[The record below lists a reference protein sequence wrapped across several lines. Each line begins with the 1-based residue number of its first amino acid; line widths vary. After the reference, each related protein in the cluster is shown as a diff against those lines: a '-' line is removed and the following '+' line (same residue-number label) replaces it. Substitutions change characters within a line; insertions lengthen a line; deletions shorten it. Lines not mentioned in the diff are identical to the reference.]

1 MYTRQGYLY
10 VQLKNKS
17 MPFNVVAGSQWIK
30 HYCQYQ
36 AKSKTL
42 TMIPYNQLQGKITTT
57 ETVKVNNCLCKTED
71 SAEKFR
77 FVVHGEDLTQVI
89 TSWSESFG
97 ERDFKPHFN
106 PVLTSIV
113 RHDTIVFCGFW
124 WHFVN
129 DREYILHVL
138 HGLNLIHI
146 YIGET
151 IWGYYL
157 LANFLL
163 VLLALNC

>member
-57 ETVKVNNCLCKTED
+57 ETVKVTGCLCKTED
-71 SAEKFR
+71 SAEISQRRILFEEMR
-77 FVVHGEDLTQVI
+77 
-89 TSWSESFG
+89 
-97 ERDFKPHFN
+97 
-106 PVLTSIV
+106 
-113 RHDTIVFCGFW
+113 
-124 WHFVN
+124 
-129 DREYILHVL
+129 YILVL
-138 HGLNLIHI
+138 SKQYGK
-146 YIGET
+146 GE
-151 IWGYYL
+151 
-157 LANFLL
+157 
-163 VLLALNC
+163 

>member
-36 AKSKTL
+36 TKTKTL

-57 ETVKVNNCLCKTED
+57 ETVKVNSCLCKTED

-77 FVVHGEDLTQVI
+77 FVIHAEDLTQVNKLI
-89 TSWSESFG
+89 FLEP
-97 ERDFKPHFN
+97 RD
-106 PVLTSIV
+106 
-113 RHDTIVFCGFW
+113 
-124 WHFVN
+124 
-129 DREYILHVL
+129 
-138 HGLNLIHI
+138 
-146 YIGET
+146 
-151 IWGYYL
+151 
-157 LANFLL
+157 
-163 VLLALNC
+163 